1 MGKPTVFR
9 PILSG
14 VSVDG
19 LLAEGRAARKA
30 GSWDHARAVFVAAL
44 DHGEPPAALEGLG
57 EVLWWLG
64 EPRASL
70 AYHRRAYVAYRRAGD
85 VFGAA
90 RTAIGV
96 SDRYASNFGNRA
108 VAAGWLARA
117 PTPHCR
123 SRSPSP
129 ARLAL
134 FDP

>member
-1 MGKPTVFR
+1 M
-9 PILSG
+9 
-14 VSVDG
+14 DG

-30 GSWDHARAVFVAAL
+30 GSWDQARTAFPAAL

-96 SDRYASNFGNRA
+96 SDGMRRTSATRPSRP
-108 VAAGWLARA
+108 AGSARA
-117 PTPHCR
+117 DASLPISITIPCEAG
-123 SRSPSP
+123 SV
-129 ARLAL
+129 
-134 FDP
+134 